1 MGSILRIFYLPV
13 LIHWMFVQGEDATKD
28 IDSLSREDLG
38 REIGSRWTGKK
49 TEQQNHDVDDV
60 KNDDRT
66 SVDVQ
71 DEESNGYDTE
81 TEEDHQN
88 YDEDDTEEHMDD
100 VADEANDDSSSS
112 YNYEPDEEVDMLG
125 KKQVIFFV
133 WVEADRVGW
142 VDLLIH
148 FVNY

>member
-1 MGSILRIFYLPV
+1 MGSILCIFYLSG

-49 TEQQNHDVDDV
+49 TEQKNHDVDDV

-88 YDEDDTEEHMDD
+88 YDEDDTEERMDD

-112 YNYEPDEEVDMLG
+112 YNYEPDEDVDMSG
-125 KKQVIFFV
+125 TKQVIFLY
-133 WVEADRVGW
+133 G
-142 VDLLIH
+142 LKQTGLG
-148 FVNY
+148 